1 MKIIRI
7 AQTELSEHGVDA
19 GVHPTYGPMLSF
31 EEVISG
37 YMDLD
42 LNSTSAE
49 DLIEFAGRGCYESW
63 DKPNPET
70 RSNFDYIT
78 KNIIEKEHF
87 SVLEHAS
94 VSYRVEGVSRNMLL
108 EFERHRHFSLSII
121 STRFVDASKLGV
133 VIPPP
138 LREFYDGE
146 SIRPLT
152 DTERFRYES
161 QVQSL
166 MKDGLKRKQAR
177 EAARYELPGN
187 LETRGVITGNLRA
200 WREMILKRYNVHADA
215 EIQEFAGLVLGDLR
229 QYAPSVFA
237 DIPDQPIGSA

>member
-1 MKIIRI
+1 MKIKRVAYTAI
-7 AQTELSEHGVDA
+7 D
-19 GVHPTYGPMLSF
+19 PD
-31 EEVISG
+31 VISD
-37 YMDLD
+37 YMTLD
-42 LNSTSAE
+42 YATPPAE
-49 DLIEFAGRGCYESW
+49 SLIVFAGRGCYESW
-63 DKPNPET
+63 GKPNPET
-70 RSNFDYIT
+70 ALDGDYIT
-78 KNIIEKEHF
+78 KNLVGKGHF

-94 VSYRVEGVSRNMLL
+94 VSYRVEGISRNLLL
-108 EFERHRHFSLSII
+108 EFERHRHFSLSMI
-121 STRFVDASKLGV
+121 STRYVDATKLGV

-200 WREMILKRYNVHADA
+200 WREMIMKRYNVLADA
-215 EIQEFAGLVLGDLR
+215 EIREFAGLVLADLKL
-229 QYAPSVFA
+229 YAPNVFA
-237 DIPDQPIGSA
+237 DFPDKPFGGA